1 MQTLYDFGIEVQ
13 KIREAINNIT
23 VKGADNASFVVYAV
37 NKCNDIIKA
46 INVVIEQQEQKPP
59 ESQNGENVPNDQ
71 IEADGTPTMTA
82 EEGEVEDVEQDRG
95 ATSYDRSSGIR

>member
-13 KIREAINNIT
+13 KIREAINSIT

-46 INVVIEQQEQKPP
+46 INVVIEQQEQNPP
-59 ESQNGENVPNDQ
+59 ESQNGEDDPCNQVETD
-71 IEADGTPTMTA
+71 DTPIMTA
-82 EEGEVEDVEQDRG
+82 EEGEVNDGEQDRG
-95 ATSYDRSSGIR
+95 VTS